1 MRTRN
6 SWLTTNL
13 SKRLSNPTLDFEIS
27 INPYPFKKMKFDDA
41 VYMTVKEI
49 ANNYSNLYLG
59 LSGGSDSEF
68 VLRAFHKHNIP
79 ITPIIVLY
87 ANEVESKYAY
97 KVCEELKIT
106 PVEIVL
112 TDDQFL
118 NCLEEKIYKRFNG
131 PAYNLPHVMFAAEYT
146 EKNNGTLIC
155 GNHLIGDGDD
165 LIIDDKFAFSNEW
178 DYYIE
183 YTYPLVNKI
192 DLFLYTIEIMYS
204 MFPEPGEGTWNEYK
218 QKLFNIEYRKKIR
231 AKYSDLVKM
240 KLRSLLGREED
251 YKHKQSYEW
260 TKSEFFEIF
269 KNYIIK

>member
-1 MRTRN
+1 MITKN
-6 SWLTTNL
+6 NWLGTNL
-13 SKRLSNPTLDFEIS
+13 SNRIVNPTVDFELLIT
-27 INPYPFKKMKFDDA
+27 PYPFKKMNFGQA
-41 VYMTVKEI
+41 VEMTVKEI
-49 ANNYSNLYLG
+49 GSKYSNLYLG

-97 KVCEELKIT
+97 KVCKELKIT
-106 PVEIVL
+106 PIEIIL

-118 NCLEEKIYKRFNG
+118 NCLEEKIYKRFNS

-178 DYYIE
+178 DYFIE
-183 YTYPLVNKI
+183 YTYPAVNKI

-204 MFPEPGEGTWNEYK
+204 MFPESNEGTWNEYK

-231 AKYSDLVKM
+231 SNYSDLVKS
-240 KLRSLLGREED
+240 KIRSLLVRKEG
-251 YKHKQSYEW
+251 YKHKKSYEW
-260 TKSEFFEIF
+260 TKSEFCEIF